1 MSSREIIGFLS
12 IIPGDPN
19 ARGPV
24 LQAGN
29 LSFKE
34 KARQKTIYLWN
45 NNTQGTDPYLQ
56 SFPWKNA
63 RLLDDNDPLVGHGI
77 LNQSL
82 TANYPEHPAG
92 SAVSISSYDYK
103 KFRSSGTIS
112 TIASTAIPR
121 VIGALTA
128 FEPSTGNAKAGVLG
142 DSLLSITD
150 VPKNYTQ
157 IGTVYFHPTHAGVL
171 TVNTSVGLS
180 YVTYTNGNLLG
191 DNRGLRPGV
200 FNLLRIETGSD
211 AGFYFV
217 AHQDYANNRIYLLNL
232 DGTAFAAVASA
243 SNLAAQVGPGRRALF
258 NETGIIP
265 LGVGQ
270 MQVSGKFDSN
280 VRESFNIRIVFDKTG
295 GDASAGAAQGSYY
308 FTTRPWTH
316 GDGILGASSCP
327 DYGAPLDFYIGNP
340 ATNPSA
346 PFNAVFWDGGTVG
359 YALDEVNQRVFWAST
374 NTSGQSAIYC
384 WRWKTCESIRELSN
398 YLGTQTHGA
407 YISNGISL
415 SGPSAVRSVDKGSDN
430 TAYFA
435 IHHASGG
442 QGGLAL
448 IRSDLTTAQ
457 YTTGSGV
464 PSSQVAAAAV
474 DKSRTRTF
482 GSVST
487 SGSGTVNVSGSTFT
501 AADIGRVFKINSG
514 VDAGLYKISVINTAI
529 SITVTTLAGSAVS
542 FTGSSG
548 VTGAIG
554 DRIYLFFANAS
565 TGAGKINYM
574 ESLAPGTFFTR
585 TVSMTNGATLTA
597 PNLFGER
604 MKVSIDQVTGNV
616 YWISSD
622 TQQQINKYDV
632 VANSHSFRTIAN
644 IQSPAGGTGTISNP
658 TAFTAILVN
667 PTFDELWVGTDQGH
681 VKLVLSD
688 FAGANYKRYFGNEQ
702 TTYANPAGFLR
713 PDGSTTSTSGNS
725 RYIRSYVLGNDSK
738 VYAFHGTTSMDH
750 TTYSRAVDTWSFV
763 EDYVFSS
770 YPSFY
775 VLDSNGRS
783 LMVNAGATT
792 SNVKFILGS
801 YETQYQWDSGNSVW
815 IPKEVVQGP
824 LPNKNTSDTISPGGK
839 SKPIH
844 STAES
849 LIYGVMVRFVPQG
862 GATPANNEFLG
873 RAGVSGA
880 SRTDGATAAGL
891 GTFAGSSFQ
900 SGDVGKLLRIESGAD
915 AGVYRI
921 SAFSNSASITI
932 QRLNGTAFSASA
944 TASGLTYS
952 VWDFGTAGSNAGP
965 ENATFLLADGF
976 AKDNTQD
983 LSGITYEVYHFKSV
997 FHDNDESVK
1006 FCVPAAIGPFG
1017 SLGSQGYQ
1025 ESFARA
1031 TPQYD
1036 AVLGAHRA
1044 LPGATTNGDHLLD
1057 WMVDKVLQGTGG
1069 RAGFYSSPS
1078 NNAWNGID
1086 PNSSVHGYS
1095 PMVDLGADVD
1105 VGFVIVR
1112 GSSPTAPAA
1121 IARNSLY
1128 HGLVADMVNAPA
1140 SGGAPAASSVVR
1152 FSGTS
1157 NFTSTANNTTVS
1169 VSSGDLLGSISLGP
1183 NSNGSTTAG
1192 GSTFGAVASTFL
1204 SSHVGM
1210 ALKITSGS
1218 DAGSYRIMSV
1228 AGDGSNC
1235 TVRNL
1240 DQSTTQWIASASGI
1254 TYEIRDAMREQDMI
1268 CSPSLAVPTHK
1279 LLVERLLSAT
1289 SAQVRTAPNSSL
1301 STQNFQCVA
1310 PTWRLA
1316 KRLSHS
1322 TEAVAPDVK
1331 NNGTWISVDGRE
1343 QYDNSDWKIFMDL
1356 TDLPA
1361 SLRTGRYWKMVM
1373 TPRFNGAATTA
1384 NFYLS
1389 SWEFY
1394 DTSGNRI
1401 GVVRDQF
1408 SDVALQNSDFL
1419 SQHVN
1424 RADFILASNT
1434 AVGGSFNG
1442 LVSLGGAAS
1451 DTLTLSGG
1459 NKFLGFQVRA
1469 QLGDGNP
1476 VAGGNVFNSATAGF
1490 VSADVGRFLY
1500 VRSGANTGSIYRIAS
1515 RVSASQVTLTTPAGN
1530 AVSFGST
1537 ETSIQFTLHEGFSAG
1552 GTLPD
1557 VINLGSASGFD
1568 EYTIESMNDA
1578 LTQIVL
1584 VEKYQTSTFSNV
1596 AWEIRRR
1603 AFETTSTTTEASK
1616 TARLVLPQLTYP
1628 VQTGDIC
1635 HDSRGA
1641 LRFFSEDIGAAAV
1654 RADGSIAGGSG
1665 AFVGSL
1671 FCVDDVGRLLAI
1683 TTGTNKGFYRISA
1696 FSSSTAVTLVNAYTG
1711 AAVSLTADAGP
1722 VSYRIYGERRFRLSK
1737 YVTTMRS

>member
-1 MSSREIIGFLS
+1 MSSREIVGFLS
-12 IIPGDPN
+12 IIPGDEN
-19 ARGPV
+19 ARGHV

-34 KARQKTIYLWN
+34 RARQRTIFLWN
-45 NNTQGTDPYLQ
+45 NNSQGTDPYLV
-56 SFPWKNA
+56 SFPWKTA
-63 RLLDDNDPLVGHGI
+63 RLLDDSDPLIGHGI
-77 LNQSL
+77 LDQSL
-82 TANYPEHPAG
+82 TASYPANPTG
-92 SAVSISSYDYK
+92 SPVSIGSYDMK
-103 KFRSSGTIS
+103 KFRSTGTLA
-112 TIASTAIPR
+112 TITSAAIPR
-121 VIGALTA
+121 VIGAIGA
-128 FEPSTGNAKAGVLG
+128 FEPSTGGSKAGVLG

-157 IGTVYFHPTHAGVL
+157 IGTVYLHPTHAGVL

-180 YVTYTNGNLLG
+180 YVTFTNGNLIG

-200 FNLLRIETGSD
+200 FNVLRIETGSD

-217 AHQDYANNRIYLLNL
+217 SHQDYTNNRIYLLNL
-232 DGTAFAAVASA
+232 DGTAFSATATA

-265 LGVGQ
+265 LSVGLL
-270 MQVSGKFDSN
+270 QVSGKYNSN
-280 VRESFNIRIVFDKTG
+280 VRESFSVRIVFDKTG
-295 GDASAGAAQGSYY
+295 SDAAAGASQGSYY

-316 GDGILGASSCP
+316 GDGILGGTFCP
-327 DYGAPLDFYIGNP
+327 DYGSPLDFYVGNS
-340 ATNPSA
+340 ASSPSS
-346 PFNAVFWDGGTVG
+346 PFNIVFWNGGTVG

-374 NTSGQSAIYC
+374 NTSEQSGIYC
-384 WRWKTCESIRELSN
+384 WRWKTCESVRELAN

-407 YISNGISL
+407 FISNGINL
-415 SGPSAVRSVDKGSDN
+415 SGPSSVRSVDMGSDR

-435 IHHASGG
+435 IHHVSGG
-442 QGGLAL
+442 QGGIAL

-457 YTTGSGV
+457 YTTSSGV
-464 PSSQVAAAAV
+464 PSSRVAAAVV

-487 SGSGTVNVSGSTFT
+487 SGSGTVDVSGSTFT

-514 VDAGLYKISVINTAI
+514 VDAGTYKISTINTAV
-529 SITVTTLAGSAVS
+529 SVTVTTLVGGAVT

-548 VTGAIG
+548 VTGDIG
-554 DRIYLFFANAS
+554 DRIYLFFADAS
-565 TGAGKINYM
+565 AGAGKINYM
-574 ESLAPGTFFTR
+574 ESLAPGTFFNR

-597 PNLFGER
+597 PNLFGEK
-604 MKVSIDQVTGNV
+604 MKVSVDQTTGNV

-644 IQSPAGGTGTISNP
+644 IQSPPGGTGTISNP
-658 TAFTAILVN
+658 TAFTAIIAN

-688 FAGANYKRYFGNEQ
+688 FAGANYKRYFGSDQ
-702 TTYANPAGFLR
+702 TTYANPSGFLR
-713 PDGSTTSTSGNS
+713 PDGSVFNG
-725 RYIRSYVLGNDSK
+725 RYVRSYVLGNDSK
-738 VYAFHGTTSMDH
+738 VYALLGTTNMDRG
-750 TTYSRAVDTWSFV
+750 TYSRAVDTWSYTESFT
-763 EDYVFSS
+763 FSN
-770 YPSFY
+770 YPSFD
-775 VLDSNGRS
+775 VLDSNGRA
-783 LMVNAGATT
+783 LMVNPGGSTG
-792 SNVKFILGS
+792 NVRFILS
-801 YETQYQWDSGNSVW
+801 SFETQYQWDSANSVW

-824 LPNKNTSDTISPGGK
+824 LPNKNTSDTISPGCR

-844 STAES
+844 SVAEN
-849 LIYGVMVRFVPQG
+849 LIHGVMLQFVPQG
-862 GATPANNEFLG
+862 GATPYNNEFLG
-873 RAGVSGA
+873 RAGVSGT
-880 SRTDGATAAGL
+880 SRTDGSSTIGL
-891 GTFAGSSFQ
+891 ASFSGSSFQ
-900 SGDVGKLLRIESGAD
+900 SGDVGKLLRIETGAD

-921 SAFSNSASITI
+921 STFSNSSSIAL
-932 QRLNGTAFSASA
+932 QRLNGSAFTAAA

-952 VWDFGTAGSNAGP
+952 VWDFGTAGANAGP
-965 ENATFLLADGF
+965 ENATFILADGF

-983 LSGITYEVYHFKSV
+983 ISGISYEVYHFKSV
-997 FHDNDESVK
+997 LHDNDETVK
-1006 FCVPAAIGPFG
+1006 FCVPPSIGPFG
-1017 SLGSQGYQ
+1017 SLGSLGYQ

-1044 LPGATTNGDHLLD
+1044 LPGVTTNGEQLLD
-1057 WMVDKVLQGTGG
+1057 WMVDKILQGTGG

-1086 PNSSVHGYS
+1086 PNNSVHGYS
-1095 PMVDLGADVD
+1095 PIVDLGADAD
-1105 VGFVIVR
+1105 VGFVILR
-1112 GSSPTAPAA
+1112 GSSPSAPAR
-1121 IARNSLY
+1121 IALSSLY
-1128 HGLVADMVNAPA
+1128 HGLVADLVNSPA
-1140 SGGAPAASSVVR
+1140 AGGTPAASSLVR
-1152 FSGTS
+1152 FSGTT
-1157 NFTSTANNTTVS
+1157 NFTTTANGTTVS
-1169 VSSGDLLGSISLGP
+1169 VSSGDLLGSISFGP
-1183 NSNGSTTAG
+1183 SFNGTTTTG
-1192 GSTFGAVASTFL
+1192 GSTFGAGAATFL
-1204 SSHVGM
+1204 SSHIGM

-1218 DAGSYRIMSV
+1218 DIGSYRITAV

-1240 DQSTTQWIASASGI
+1240 DQSTTQWLASASGI
-1254 TYEIRDAMREQDMI
+1254 TFEIRDGMREQDMI

-1279 LLVERLLSAT
+1279 LLVERLLSPT

-1301 STQNFQCVA
+1301 SNQNFQCVA
-1310 PTWRLA
+1310 PSWRLA
-1316 KRLSHS
+1316 KRVSHN

-1331 NNGTWISVDGRE
+1331 NNGTWVGVDGRE

-1361 SLRTGRYWKMVM
+1361 SQRTGRYWKMVM
-1373 TPRFNGAATTA
+1373 TPRFNATVGGAA

-1394 DTSGNRI
+1394 DTGGNRI

-1408 SDVALQNSDFL
+1408 SDIALQNSDFL

-1469 QLGDGNP
+1469 QVSDGNP
-1476 VAGGNVFNSATAGF
+1476 VAGGNVFNSASIGF

-1500 VRSGANTGSIYRIAS
+1500 VRSGANTGSIYRVAS
-1515 RVSASQVTLTTPAGN
+1515 RVSATQVTLVTPGGN
-1530 AVSFGST
+1530 AVNFGSS
-1537 ETSIQFTLHEGFSAG
+1537 ETSIQFTLHEGFSG
-1552 GTLPD
+1552 GGSLPD
-1557 VINLGSASGFD
+1557 VINLGSVSGVD
-1568 EYTIESMNDA
+1568 EYTIESVNDA

-1603 AFETTSTTTEASK
+1603 AFETTSTTTEATK

-1641 LRFFSEDIGAAAV
+1641 LRFFSEDIGAAAT
-1654 RADGSIAGGSG
+1654 RTDGTCLGGDG
-1665 AFVGSL
+1665 VFTGSQ
-1671 FCVDDVGRLLAI
+1671 FCLDDVGRLFAI
-1683 TTGTNKGFYRISA
+1683 TSGANTGFYRISVFA
-1696 FSSSTAVTLVNAYTG
+1696 SATQVTLVNAYTG
-1711 AAVSLTADAGP
+1711 APVSLTAETLP
-1722 VSYRIYGERRFRLSK
+1722 PMNYRIYGERRFRLSK
-1737 YVTTMRS
+1737 YVTTLRS

>member
-1 MSSREIIGFLS
+1 MSSREIVGFLS
-12 IIPGDPN
+12 VIPGDAN

-34 KARQKTIYLWN
+34 KARQKTIHLWN

-63 RLLDDNDPLVGHGI
+63 RLLDDSDPLIGHGNLSQGLI
-77 LNQSL
+77 AS
-82 TANYPEHPAG
+82 YPENPTG
-92 SAVSISSYDYK
+92 SAITLSSYDYK
-103 KFRSSGTIS
+103 RFRVSGTLTTIPS
-112 TIASTAIPR
+112 TSIPR
-121 VIGALTA
+121 VIGAIAA
-128 FEPSTGNAKAGVLG
+128 FEPTTGSTKAGVLG

-180 YVTYTNGNLLG
+180 YVTYTNTNLIG

-217 AHQDYANNRIYLLNL
+217 SHQDYTNNRIYLLNL
-232 DGTAFAAVASA
+232 DGTSFSAVATA
-243 SNLAAQVGPGRRALF
+243 SGLAAQVGPGRRALF
-258 NETGIIP
+258 NETSIIP

-270 MQVSGKFDSN
+270 LQVSGKFDSN
-280 VRESFNIRIVFDKTG
+280 VRESLNIRIVFDKTG

-316 GDGILGASSCP
+316 GDGILGGSFCP
-327 DYGAPLDFYIGNP
+327 DYGAPLDFYVGNS
-340 ATNPSA
+340 ASNPSS
-346 PFNAVFWDGGTVG
+346 PYNIVFWDGGVVG
-359 YALDEVNQRVFWAST
+359 YALDEVNQRVFWAAT
-374 NTSGQSAIYC
+374 NSSGQSGIYC
-384 WRWKTCESIRELSN
+384 WRWKTCESVRELSN

-407 YISNGISL
+407 FIGNGISL

-474 DKSRTRTF
+474 DRSRARTF
-482 GSVST
+482 GAVST

-514 VDAGLYKISVINTAI
+514 VDAGTYKISAIGTPI
-529 SITVTTLAGSAVS
+529 SITVTTLAGGAVT

-554 DRIYLFFANAS
+554 DRIYLFFSNAT

-585 TVSMTNGATLTA
+585 TVTMTNGATLTA
-597 PNLFGER
+597 PGIFGER
-604 MKVSIDQVTGNV
+604 MKVSVDQTTGNV

-644 IQSPAGGTGTISNP
+644 IQSPSGGTGTITNP
-658 TAFTAILVN
+658 TAFTAILAN

-688 FAGANYKRYFGNEQ
+688 FAGVNYKRYFGNEQ
-702 TTYANPAGFLR
+702 TTYANPAGFPR
-713 PDGSTTSTSGNS
+713 PDGSTALTSGNS
-725 RYIRSYVLGNDSK
+725 RYVRSYTLGNDSK
-738 VYAFHGTTSMDH
+738 VFAFLGSTNMDRA
-750 TTYSRAVDTWSFV
+750 TYSRAVDTWSYV
-763 EDYVFSS
+763 EDYVFSN
-770 YPSFY
+770 YPSFE
-775 VLDSNGRS
+775 VIDSNGRA
-783 LMVNAGATT
+783 LMVNPGAST
-792 SNVKFILGS
+792 SNVRFLLLS
-801 YETQYQWDSGNSVW
+801 FETQYQWDSGNSAW

-824 LPNKNTSDTISPGGK
+824 LPNKGTSDTISPGCK

-844 STAES
+844 SVAEN
-849 LIYGVMVRFVPQG
+849 LIYGVSVRFVPQG

-880 SRTDGATAAGL
+880 SRTDGGTSSGL
-891 GTFAGSSFQ
+891 GTFSGSSFQ

-921 SAFSNSASITI
+921 SAFSNSASITV
-932 QRLNGTAFSASA
+932 QKLNSTAFSASA

-965 ENATFLLADGF
+965 ENATFVLADGF

-983 LSGITYEVYHFKSV
+983 LSGITYEVYNFKSV
-997 FHDNDESVK
+997 LHDNDEGLK
-1006 FCVPAAIGPFG
+1006 FCVPPSIGPFG
-1017 SLGSQGYQ
+1017 SLGGQGFQ

-1044 LPGATTNGDHLLD
+1044 LPGATTNGEQLLD
-1057 WMVDKVLQGTGG
+1057 WMVDKILQGTGG

-1086 PNSSVHGYS
+1086 PNSSVHGFS
-1095 PMVDLGADVD
+1095 PMVDLGADAD
-1105 VGFVIVR
+1105 VGFVILR
-1112 GSSPTAPAA
+1112 GSSPGSPPALL
-1121 IARNSLY
+1121 RNSLY
-1128 HGLVADMVNAPA
+1128 HGLIADLVNAPA
-1140 SGGAPAASSVVR
+1140 SGGAPAASSTVR

-1157 NFTSTANNTTVS
+1157 NFTTTANGSTVS

-1183 NSNGSTTAG
+1183 NSNGTTTAG
-1192 GSTFGAVASTFL
+1192 GSVFGAPAATFL

-1210 ALKITSGS
+1210 ALKITSGL
-1218 DAGSYRIMSV
+1218 DAGSYRITAV

-1254 TYEIRDAMREQDMI
+1254 TYEVRDGMREQDMI

-1279 LLVERLLSAT
+1279 LLVERLLSPT

-1301 STQNFQCVA
+1301 SNQNFQCVA
-1310 PTWRLA
+1310 PSWRLA
-1316 KRLSHS
+1316 KRLSPS

-1331 NNGTWISVDGRE
+1331 NNGTWISADGRE
-1343 QYDNSDWKIFMDL
+1343 QYDTSDWKIFMDL

-1361 SLRTGRYWKMVM
+1361 TLRTGRYWKMVM
-1373 TPRFNGAATTA
+1373 TPRFNGSATTA

-1419 SQHVN
+1419 SQQVN

-1469 QLGDGNP
+1469 QVADGNP
-1476 VAGGNVFNSATAGF
+1476 VAGGNVFNSASIGF

-1500 VRSGANTGSIYRIAS
+1500 VRSGANAGSIYRVAS
-1515 RVSASQVTLTTPAGN
+1515 RVSATQVTLVTPGGN
-1530 AVSFGST
+1530 AVSFGSS
-1537 ETSIQFTLHEGFSAG
+1537 ETSIQFTLHEGFSGG

-1557 VINLGSASGFD
+1557 VINLGSVSGFD
-1568 EYTIESMNDA
+1568 EYTIESVNDA
-1578 LTQIVL
+1578 LTQITL
-1584 VEKYQTSTFSNV
+1584 VEKYQSSSFSNV
-1596 AWEIRRR
+1596 TWEIRRR
-1603 AFETTSTTTEASK
+1603 AFETSSTTTEAAK

-1641 LRFFSEDIGAAAV
+1641 LRFFSEDIGAAAI
-1654 RADGSIAGGSG
+1654 RNDGSCVGGDG
-1665 AFVGSL
+1665 VFDGSL
-1671 FCVDDVGRLLAI
+1671 FSVDDVGRLLAI
-1683 TTGTNKGFYRISA
+1683 TGGSNKGFYRISA
-1696 FSSSTAVTLVNAYTG
+1696 FTSSSQVTLVSAYSG
-1711 AAVSLTADAGP
+1711 AAVSLVADAGP